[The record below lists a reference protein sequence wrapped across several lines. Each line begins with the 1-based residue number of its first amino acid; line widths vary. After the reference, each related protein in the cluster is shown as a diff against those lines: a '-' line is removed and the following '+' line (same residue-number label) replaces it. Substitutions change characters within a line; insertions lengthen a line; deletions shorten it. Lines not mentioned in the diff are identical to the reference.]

1 MYETACGTVSQVEN
15 VDKNNHH
22 ALLQTSTDPRT
33 AAQTLTEL
41 AKEKNYLIRIN
52 VAAHPNTS
60 AEVLRLLA
68 NDKDYTVRKQVAKHP
83 ATSGDVLHFMAV
95 DASNVAKPVLDP
107 TDNYRWSKLPSDNL
121 EAIKDVLEIIHEWRS
136 EDRADIR
143 LSVAVH
149 TGTLAETLE
158 FLAMDSDESV
168 RRAVASNP
176 NTPLE
181 VALLLDP
188 PPTRD

>member
-1 MYETACGTVSQVEN
+1 M
-15 VDKNNHH
+15 DKNNHH

-33 AAQTLTEL
+33 AAETLTEL
-41 AKEKNYLIRIN
+41 AKEKSYLIRIN

-68 NDKDYTVRKQVAKHP
+68 SDKDYTVKKQVAKHP
-83 ATSGDVLHFMAV
+83 ATPGDVLHLMAV

-107 TDNYRWSKLPSDNL
+107 TDNYRWSKLPTDDL
-121 EAIKDVLEIIHEWRS
+121 EFIKDSLEVIHEWRN

-143 LSVAVH
+143 LSVSVH
-149 TGTLAETLE
+149 TATLAETLE
-158 FLAMDSDESV
+158 FLAMDGDESV
-168 RRAVASNP
+168 RRAVAGNP

-188 PPTRD
+188 SSTHD